1 MTRGNERDEPAQ
13 AQETVEALYDAF
25 APALYRYAWSLLG
38 EGPGAADAVHDG
50 LVAARTLTERP
61 ADPAERT
68 SWLYALV
75 RAAARRRGFV
85 HVCPYARLATVPAE
99 VPVARMFSRLPA
111 SHRELVELHLRHA
124 LSASAIARVLGL
136 DHDLCAEL
144 ARSAV
149 RRAADGLAE
158 ARDPER
164 AARARERVPADEGP
178 PSPAAWRARMEEVS
192 TALALL
198 RPPGP
203 PPGLR
208 ERVVDTCTDPA
219 LDDER
224 RRIAREMHPLT
235 SDGYPLHRSRA
246 AEDAAGV
253 AAAAEDTDADTGVPR
268 PARVL
273 PGDRLSTAD
282 HPVREE
288 HRAPLPGPEGAAE
301 DGEEVA
307 PRRSRRAL
315 PVIAGLATA
324 ALAMA
329 LWGWAGA
336 VDDPATV
343 IGAGPDDPRPEGSVF
358 TGVETASSAAD
369 TRPEAG
375 PTAPAS
381 PAPGTPDP
389 AQAEQD
395 PQEETGPGTDGG
407 DAEPGEPGTPPAT
420 PGVPEG
426 PPQAG
431 PPAEEVPPSVPS
443 PDPGD
448 DGASGEE
455 PGNGGSDRG
464 GGLLSG
470 LLGLLLGGG

>member
-1 MTRGNERDEPAQ
+1 MTRGNERDEPGP
-13 AQETVEALYDAF
+13 EPVEALYDAF

-38 EGPGAADAVHDG
+38 EGPGTADAVHDG

-61 ADPAERT
+61 ADPAERAP
-68 SWLYALV
+68 WLYALV

-99 VPVARMFSRLPA
+99 EPVARMFSRLPA

-124 LSASAIARVLGL
+124 LPASAIARVLGL

-158 ARDPER
+158 ARDPRR
-164 AARARERVPADEGP
+164 AARSRERVPADEGP
-178 PSPAAWRARMEEVS
+178 PSPAGWRARMEEVS

-208 ERVVDTCTDPA
+208 DRVLETCTDPG
-219 LDDER
+219 LEGER

-235 SDGYPLHRSRA
+235 SEGYPLHRSRA
-246 AEDAAGV
+246 AEDAAGIGG
-253 AAAAEDTDADTGVPR
+253 EDGGDGTDEARAPR

-288 HRAPLPGPEGAAE
+288 HRAPLPGPGGVDE
-301 DGEEVA
+301 DEETA

-315 PVIAGLATA
+315 PVVAGLATA

-336 VDDPATV
+336 SEEPATV
-343 IGAGPDDPRPEGSVF
+343 IGTGPDAPRPAGPVL
-358 TGVETASSAAD
+358 TGVETSSSAAD

-375 PTAPAS
+375 PTTPGAPAS
-381 PAPGTPDP
+381 GTPDAP
-389 AQAEQD
+389 ETG
-395 PQEETGPGTDGG
+395 QEEPREETAPEEPQAPPAAPADPGDPPREEPPAGEAPSQSPSPGPGDDDASGG
-407 DAEPGEPGTPPAT
+407 E
-420 PGVPEG
+420 
-426 PPQAG
+426 
-431 PPAEEVPPSVPS
+431 
-443 PDPGD
+443 PGD
-448 DGASGEE
+448 DGSE
-455 PGNGGSDRG
+455 RG
-464 GGLLSG
+464 GGLISG

>member
-1 MTRGNERDEPAQ
+1 MTRGNERDEPAP
-13 AQETVEALYDAF
+13 ETVEALYDAF

-61 ADPAERT
+61 ADPAERA

-99 VPVARMFSRLPA
+99 EPVARMFSRLPA

-124 LSASAIARVLGL
+124 LPASAIARVLGL

-158 ARDPER
+158 ARDPR
-164 AARARERVPADEGP
+164 HAARARERVPADEGP
-178 PSPAAWRARMEEVS
+178 PSPVAWRARMEEVS

-208 ERVVDTCTDPA
+208 DRVVGTCTDPG

-235 SDGYPLHRSRA
+235 AEGYPLHRSRA
-246 AEDAAGV
+246 AEDAV
-253 AAAAEDTDADTGVPR
+253 DAAAEQDEDADAGAPR

-288 HRAPLPGPEGAAE
+288 HRAPLPGPEGAV
-301 DGEEVA
+301 DDEEAA

-336 VDDPATV
+336 VEDPATV
-343 IGAGPDDPRPEGSVF
+343 IGTGPDAPRPSGSVL

-369 TRPEAG
+369 TRPEAA
-375 PTAPAS
+375 PTAPVPDTPAS
-381 PAPGTPDP
+381 PEAG
-389 AQAEQD
+389 QD
-395 PQEETGPGTDGG
+395 PSAETGPEESEDPS
-407 DAEPGEPGTPPAT
+407 AAPG
-420 PGVPEG
+420 
-426 PPQAG
+426 
-431 PPAEEVPPSVPS
+431 
-443 PDPGD
+443 DPGD
-448 DGASGEE
+448 PSQEEPPAGEAPSQSPSPGPGDDDASGEE
-455 PGNGGSDRG
+455 PDDDGSDRG
-464 GGLLSG
+464 GGLLGG